1 MKKSLKQPIAIMLAL
16 GALLACAAGL
26 SALFA
31 ACVLVNVRMEQP
43 QAHRAVYDLNLDHA
57 DSTSGIVSLDGRMV
71 VEWRGGPACEGYT
84 SEQRVVTRTRDDTG
98 QFSISDVRLSAWES
112 VNGDEFRF
120 DRVEYLDGVL
130 ATKEFGVAKR
140 KDGVVVLQS
149 EYGDPVVLPPDVL
162 FPNAFNLE
170 LTSAIRRGRSS
181 FVRYLFDG
189 AQLSASSVTAFIGRS
204 TSAPADARRVR
215 IKNVESGFSLE
226 EMRTRPVHMSY
237 FDMNGDAQMDAG
249 DLSPSFE
256 MGYSVFPNGVMS
268 TLRLMYAEAVIKG
281 ELKELEY
288 FKPDGC

>member
-1 MKKSLKQPIAIMLAL
+1 MQ
-16 GALLACAAGL
+16 
-26 SALFA
+26 
-31 ACVLVNVRMEQP
+31 QP

-140 KDGVVVLQS
+140 KDGAVVLQS

-162 FPNAFNLE
+162 FPNAFNLA

-181 FVRYLFDG
+181 FVHYLFDG
-189 AQLSASSVTAFIGRS
+189 AQLSASSVTAFIGHGMS
-204 TSAPADARRVR
+204 TPADARRVR
-215 IKNVESGFSLE
+215 IKNIESGFSLE
-226 EMRTRPVHMSY
+226 AMRARPVHMSY
-237 FDMNGDAQMDAG
+237 FDMNVDAQMDAG

-288 FKPDGC
+288 FEPDGC